1 MGDDEVGVADQRDQE
16 DPLGAVQLA
25 ILAASAYL
33 FRGKLRYTVA
43 KLVCGY
49 PSAIPH
55 MEP

>member
-1 MGDDEVGVADQRDQE
+1 MDDDEVGVADQRDQE

-33 FRGKLRYTVA
+33 FRGKLRYIVA